1 MCSTFGNVTKD
12 FKYISK
18 SIKYLHE
25 SNQKS
30 LINSLAKLMF
40 QVGKKNDELYSP
52 HHVLFI
58 NIILLFSRHFIFF
71 LFQCTLLTEQFNL
84 DVDVVLLH
92 CLKL

>member
-1 MCSTFGNVTKD
+1 
-12 FKYISK
+12 
-18 SIKYLHE
+18 
-25 SNQKS
+25 
-30 LINSLAKLMF
+30 
-40 QVGKKNDELYSP
+40 LYSP